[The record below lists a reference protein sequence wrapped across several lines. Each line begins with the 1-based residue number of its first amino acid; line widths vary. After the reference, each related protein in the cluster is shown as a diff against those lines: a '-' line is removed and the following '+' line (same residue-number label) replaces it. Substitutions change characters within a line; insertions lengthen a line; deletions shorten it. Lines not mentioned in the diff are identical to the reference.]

1 MGKLTHAGS
10 RLLHSARQAAAI
22 AREPELTALA
32 AAFARAGLDEADAAF
47 DVAIARYLN
56 QGGSI
61 VRAHARIDAAADKMG
76 GAGQTLSADK
86 ATVAALGPSQ
96 PDESAGQA
104 RSADKADGCVP
115 ALSPERSGGQAS
127 IANKAKAAVPPA
139 APPRDG
145 AGRSRLADK
154 AILRAPRPVSPAYL
168 TAAKQGAKDLVATLG
183 WLGEAAIPG
192 GPKFASL
199 RWRDIDGMV
208 ERQISE
214 GATHARA
221 AIALGMIRREG
232 ERLGRVDPEAL
243 WTDTLPAETVRA
255 ISQAT
260 EAETLKPM
268 AVGWLRGLAN
278 SVQEIADAR

>member
-1 MGKLTHAGS
+1 MGKPTNAGS

-22 AREPELTALA
+22 ARDPQGTALA

-61 VRAHARIDAAADKMG
+61 ARAHARLDAAADKMG
-76 GAGQTLSADK
+76 GAGHRDSADK
-86 ATVAALGPSQ
+86 AMTPPFGPSQ
-96 PDESAGQA
+96 PDESEGHAARIDKTTQA
-104 RSADKADGCVP
+104 MP
-115 ALSPERSGGQAS
+115 ALSPERSGGQEDNAE
-127 IANKAKAAVPPA
+127 KAVRKAPSA

-145 AGRSRLADK
+145 AGRELRADK
-154 AILRAPRPVSPAYL
+154 AKQGLPRPVSPAYL

-183 WLGEAAIPG
+183 WLGEATIPG

-260 EAETLKPM
+260 EAEILKPM
-268 AVGWLRGLAN
+268 AVGWLRGLSN
-278 SVQEIADAR
+278 SVQEITDAR